1 MLETWCPQQRTSDTY
16 PKVLVHDTIA
26 QWWQF
31 KADDPIALQGHCS
44 SHDVPID
51 AH

>member
-1 MLETWCPQQRTSDTY
+1 LPR
-16 PKVLVHDTIA
+16 DTIA

-31 KADDPIALQGHCS
+31 KADDPIVLQVRCS

-51 AH
+51 AWRMLAIRDHTSRRDQPPIH